1 MPEQGI
7 LDGNPVHEDMLEQAK
22 MAHLDFI
29 LNVVMNSEKQITHV
43 LAGNPWSAH
52 RRACEIEKEIVQ
64 SKLDHAVD
72 ICLVTNGGT
81 PLDLDFYQTVK
92 GIDTASR
99 ITRQGGIIIMASAC
113 HSGLGPPI
121 FCDRHRDS
129 NSAED
134 VLTKIQAGQCA
145 GVDWQN
151 QVLANAQID
160 HSIYLFSELPDSDVK
175 SMKVEP
181 IHSIEEGLER
191 ALARLGR
198 QAEIAVIPEGPL
210 VLPVIGEL

>member
-1 MPEQGI
+1 
-7 LDGNPVHEDMLEQAK
+7 
-22 MAHLDFI
+22 
-29 LNVVMNSEKQITHV
+29 MNTEKQITHV

-52 RRACEIEKEIVQ
+52 RRACAIEKEIVQ
-64 SKLDHAVD
+64 SKLDHPVD

-99 ITRQGGIIIMASAC
+99 ITRQGGIIIMASSC
-113 HSGLGPPI
+113 HSGLGPPV
-121 FCDRHRDS
+121 FCARHRDS
-129 NSAED
+129 NAAEE
-134 VLTKIQAGQCA
+134 VLAKIRSGQCT

-151 QVLANAQID
+151 QVLAKAQME
-160 HSIYLFSELPDSDVK
+160 HRIYLYSDLPDDDAR

-191 ALARLGR
+191 ALALLGS

-210 VLPVIGEL
+210 VLPVMGEP